1 MRTTTWKTDLT
12 TTTDPATLGGIRLW
26 LKRNG
31 QTVPSRD
38 ADVVAKYL
46 RLAIDA
52 NNRWGGVLIPLTI
65 NRPHRVGLPWQT
77 DYEGKWPPYARQP
90 DQPHSMG
97 KQLAIGSFGLLV
109 MLALI
114 WTFAR

>member
-1 MRTTTWKTDLT
+1 MENRPHHHDR
-12 TTTDPATLGGIRLW
+12 PGTLGDIRLW

-38 ADVVAKYL
+38 ADAVAKYL

-65 NRPHRVGLPWQT
+65 DRPRSVGLPWQN
-77 DYEGKWPPYARQP
+77 DFEGKRLPYARHP
-90 DQPHSMG
+90 IQPHSIG